1 MDCTHSHGP
10 EVLFPTNGVPYYKT
24 KMCFKWQET
33 GLCYLGSQCKFAHG
47 EHELYG
53 GNGAVPGGGEQ
64 GRNGEQMSW
73 RNVATPSVSN
83 AHPMD
88 WEAPRQ
94 NAWGS
99 ADSISDQGYC
109 GDAMEAQWLEGQ
121 RRSQAINTEEEERI
135 RLEGEQ
141 QYQTYMMFKAQKQY
155 NMQVQNQ
162 AMTLAQQQLLQQQAE
177 AQAAVRAVEKQKARE
192 AEEERAKHAEKQEA
206 ERMFMR
212 KFLGGDLFSSLA
224 PEFSPV

>member
-1 MDCTHSHGP
+1 MKRTVTS
-10 EVLFPTNGVPYYKT
+10 E
-24 KMCFKWQET
+24 KMQ
-33 GLCYLGSQCKFAHG
+33 H
-47 EHELYG
+47 
-53 GNGAVPGGGEQ
+53 
-64 GRNGEQMSW
+64 
-73 RNVATPSVSN
+73 
-83 AHPMD
+83 
-88 WEAPRQ
+88 
-94 NAWGS
+94 
-99 ADSISDQGYC
+99 SDQGYC